1 MFLYFVRVRYLIM
14 KISTFIL
21 IVVIAVIWLY
31 PFDEITRQEEQVGI
45 EKCECHKGV
54 KKMYSDLTTTRV
66 KCNDGETF
74 VANYNYND

>member
-1 MFLYFVRVRYLIM
+1 M
-14 KISTFIL
+14 KTSTLIL
-21 IVVIAVIWLY
+21 IIVIAIIWLY
-31 PFDEITRQEEQVGI
+31 PFDGITEQEKKVGT

-74 VANYNYND
+74 IASYKYNE

>member
-1 MFLYFVRVRYLIM
+1 M

-21 IVVIAVIWLY
+21 IVVIAIIWLY
-31 PFDEITRQEEQVGI
+31 PFDEITEQEKKVGI

-54 KKMYSDLTTTRV
+54 NKMYSDLTTTRV